1 MPTST
6 RIKKEKNMNEKKS
19 WKNWIV
25 YFIFAVAII
34 LVYNILG
41 NLTAISEWLKN
52 LTSMLMPFLLGILL
66 AYLFYMPC
74 RSVETLYKKSK
85 LRFVSRKSRGLSVL
99 TVYLLALLAL
109 VIIINF
115 ILPVVSK
122 SIVELASN
130 LPTYYQ
136 NAVSFIE
143 SQPED
148 SLWNKVDV
156 TETINTLES
165 IDISKLF
172 SVENIINYVKS
183 AIGIVNV
190 LFSAFITIVISIYI
204 LLARR
209 DIVDFF
215 RRLSEALFE
224 EKTCE
229 NLSKYFSKTNEIFFK
244 FISSQIL
251 DGVIVGTILSIVML
265 VMDVKYAVLLGFMIG
280 IFNVIPY
287 FGAIIGTI
295 IAFVITIFTGGFSQ
309 AIGMA
314 VVTVIL
320 QQIDSNIINPKII
333 GNSLKLNPI
342 LVIFAV
348 TVGGSYFG
356 ILGMFLSVPIIAVLK
371 LLVNDFIDYRRE
383 MKK

>member
-1 MPTST
+1 
-6 RIKKEKNMNEKKS
+6 MNENKTWKK
-19 WKNWIV
+19 WIS
-25 YFIFAVAII
+25 YFLFAVSII

-41 NLTAISEWLKN
+41 NLTAISEWVGN
-52 LTSMLMPFLLGILL
+52 LISMLMPFLLAILM

-74 RSVETLYKKSK
+74 RAVETLFKKSK
-85 LRFVSRKSRGLSVL
+85 IKFISRKSRGLSVL
-99 TVYLLALLAL
+99 TVYLIALLII

-115 ILPVVSK
+115 ILPTVSK
-122 SIVELASN
+122 SIVDLASN

-148 SLWNKVDV
+148 SLWNKIDV
-156 TETINTLES
+156 TEIINALES
-165 IDISKLF
+165 IDIKQIF
-172 SVENIINYVKS
+172 SIENIINYVKS

-204 LLARR
+204 LLARKE
-209 DIVDFF
+209 IVSFF

-224 EKTCE
+224 EKTCDS
-229 NLSKYFSKTNEIFFK
+229 LGKYFSKTNEIFFK

-251 DGVIVGTILSIVML
+251 DGIIVGIILSIVMI
-265 VMDVKYAVLLGFMIG
+265 VMDVKYAILLGFMIG

-309 AIGMA
+309 AIAM
-314 VVTVIL
+314 VIVTVVL
-320 QQIDSNIINPKII
+320 QQIDSNVINPKII

-348 TVGGSYFG
+348 TVGGAYFG

-383 MKK
+383 IKRV

>member
-1 MPTST
+1 
-6 RIKKEKNMNEKKS
+6 MNEKKS